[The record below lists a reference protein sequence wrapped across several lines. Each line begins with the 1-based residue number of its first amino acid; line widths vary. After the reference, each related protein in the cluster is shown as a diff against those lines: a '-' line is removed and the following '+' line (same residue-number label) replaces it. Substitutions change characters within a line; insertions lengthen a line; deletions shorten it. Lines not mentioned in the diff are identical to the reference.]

1 MEPHASTKTLPGDQV
16 AELLHRRYLAAFA
29 IATAL
34 LLLNQLLVQPPL
46 LRLETDAPVINV
58 AGRQRMLSQRLAKAS
73 LALVVAETDETR
85 IRHRQELSEVLSLWR
100 SSHEGL
106 QRGDPTNSLPGTNSP
121 EVQAAFTAMEPSFQ
135 RISEAAEQLV
145 TTDDVDTA
153 RRSAGLVLQNEA
165 GFLRQMDRLVGL
177 YEAEARQRAKRLIW
191 MGWVVTGLIVLALAS
206 MGWFILVPAF
216 RVIAQNL
223 RELRAAKDGLEDR
236 VRERTSE
243 LELANREL
251 AAEHAERLA
260 VEGRHRALVEQ
271 LGHAARV
278 NTMGEM
284 ASGLAHE
291 LNQPLGAIA
300 NYVGGCLER
309 IAAPNPDL
317 DGLRGALE
325 KAHGAAIR
333 AGEIVRRIRSFV
345 TRHTF
350 EPSIVSPAEVAQ
362 EAVEFVLPEA
372 ERRGIRVETLLAPDL
387 PRVLGDSVQ
396 LQQVLLNLIRNAF
409 DAIEARK
416 PVIPRVLVRVE
427 RTGTGDVS
435 FAVVDNG
442 EGLGPEALRRLFEPF
457 FSTRAEG
464 MGMGLAISRGIVE
477 AHGGKIAATSDIGK
491 STTIDFLIPGLAPAH
506 AGVPSAEADSD

>member
-1 MEPHASTKTLPGDQV
+1 MEPPADSLPLPRDQV

-46 LRLETDAPVINV
+46 LRLQADAPVINV

-73 LALVVAETDETR
+73 LALVVAETEEARD
-85 IRHRQELSEVLSLWR
+85 RHRQELSEVLGLWR
-100 SSHEGL
+100 SSHVGL
-106 QRGDPTNSLPGTNSP
+106 QRGDSASSLPESNSP
-121 EVQAAFTAMEPSFQ
+121 EVRAAFAAIEPSFD
-135 RISEAAEQLV
+135 RISEAADQLIA
-145 TTDDVDTA
+145 TDDPRTA
-153 RRSAGLVLQNEA
+153 RRSAEIILQND
-165 GFLRQMDRLVGL
+165 GDFLRQMDRIVGL
-177 YEAEARQRAKRLIW
+177 YEIEARQRAKQLIW
-191 MGWVVTGLIVLALAS
+191 TGWLVTGLIVLALAS
-206 MGWFILVPAF
+206 MGRFVLVPAF

-223 RELRAAKDGLEDR
+223 RELRAARDGLEDR
-236 VRERTSE
+236 VRERTAE
-243 LELANREL
+243 LETTTHKL

-278 NTMGEM
+278 NTIGEM
-284 ASGLAHE
+284 AASLAHE

-309 IAAPNPDL
+309 IRGPNPDL
-317 DGLRGALE
+317 DGLRTALQ

-333 AGEIVRRIRSFV
+333 AGETVRRIRRFV

-350 EPSIVSPAEVAQ
+350 EPTVVNPAEVAQ
-362 EAVEFVLPEA
+362 EAVELVRPEA
-372 ERRGIRVETLLAPDL
+372 ERRGIRLETRLALDL
-387 PRVLGDSVQ
+387 PQVLGDPVQ
-396 LQQVLLNLIRNAF
+396 LQQVLLNLMRNAF
-409 DAIEARK
+409 DAIEAK
-416 PVIPRVLVRVE
+416 TPVNPRVLVRVE
-427 RTGTGDVS
+427 RSSTGDVS

-477 AHGGKIAATSDIGK
+477 AHHGKISANCNPGE
-491 STTIDFLIPGLAPAH
+491 STVVDFLIPAAGPAPA
-506 AGVPSAEADSD
+506 EANSD